1 MDAKVLII
9 EDNAAK
15 LERLKTFCDKNYPG
29 IFIMEKTSYISAQR
43 EIVQNGNSYDVIL
56 LDVSMTNYDTSEEEN
71 GGQPKPLAGMNILR
85 FMLLAKIITPVIV
98 VTMYENFVDGVKIR
112 QLDRNFKTQY
122 PDIYEG
128 YVYYSHK
135 NNDWKKSL
143 KVLMD
148 KVL

>member
-1 MDAKVLII
+1 MNNKILII
-9 EDNAAK
+9 EDNTAK
-15 LERLKTFCDKNYPG
+15 LERLKTFCENNYSE
-29 IFIMEKTSYISAQR
+29 MAVTEKPSYISAQR

-85 FMLLAKIITPVIV
+85 FMLLAKITTPVIV
-98 VTMYENFVDGVKIR
+98 VTMYENFVDGVKIK
-112 QLDRNFKTQY
+112 QLDRNFKAQY

-135 NNDWKKSL
+135 NNDWTKSL
-143 KVLMD
+143 KKLMD
-148 KVL
+148 DVL

>member
-1 MDAKVLII
+1 
-9 EDNAAK
+9 
-15 LERLKTFCDKNYPG
+15 
-29 IFIMEKTSYISAQR
+29 
-43 EIVQNGNSYDVIL
+43 
-56 LDVSMTNYDTSEEEN
+56 
-71 GGQPKPLAGMNILR
+71 MNILR

>member
-1 MDAKVLII
+1 MDSRILII
-9 EDNAAK
+9 EDNTAK
-15 LERLKTFCDKNYPG
+15 LERLKSFCVKNYPG
-29 IFIMEKTSYISAQR
+29 VSITERPSYISAQR

-85 FMLLAKIITPVIV
+85 FMLLAKVTTPVIV
-98 VTMYENFVDGVKIR
+98 VTMYENFVDGVKIAM
-112 QLDRNFKTQY
+112 LDRNFKAQY

-143 KVLMD
+143 RNLMD
-148 KVL
+148 NVL